1 MRLELNDVC
10 QAYGKQGVLK
20 GLSLRLESGELGCLL
35 GQSASG
41 KTTVLRC
48 IAGFEALAGGQILA
62 GGKVLSGPEAFVPP
76 EERHIAMVFQDYALF
91 PHLTVRRNVS
101 FGLHQLS
108 EAELRSRLEEV
119 LERFRLIDVADRYP
133 HEISG
138 GQQQRVAVA
147 RAVAPRPGLI
157 LLDEPF
163 SNLDTDLRVTL
174 SREVRQIFKVLGTT
188 ALMVT
193 HDQNEAFA
201 MADKLGVI
209 ETGGLAQWDTP
220 YNLYHRPATRFVAGF
235 IGEGVMLPGVVQAD
249 GSIEVA
255 AGRLRGELPGSLAAG
270 DKVEILLRPDDVVH
284 DKESAQKAVI
294 LERSFRGAE
303 ILYTLQLNTGAQ
315 VMALIPSH
323 VNYAKGETIGIRLAA
338 EHVVVF
344 AGG

>member
-10 QAYGKQGVLK
+10 QAYGKKVVLK
-20 GLSLRLESGELGCLL
+20 GLSLTLESGELGCLL

-48 IAGFEALAGGQILA
+48 IAGFEPLTGGQILA
-62 GGKVLSGPEAFVPP
+62 GGKVLSGPEAFVLP
-76 EERHIAMVFQDYALF
+76 EKRQIAMVFQDYALF
-91 PHLTVRRNVS
+91 PHLTVRKNVS

-108 EAELRSRLEEV
+108 AADCRSRLEEV
-119 LERFRLIDVADRYP
+119 LERFRLLDVTDSYP

-163 SNLDTDLRVTL
+163 SNLDTELRVNL
-174 SREVRQIFKVLGTT
+174 SREVRQIFKALGTT

-201 MADKLGVI
+201 MADRVGVL
-209 ETGGLAQWDTP
+209 EAGGLAQWDTP

-235 IGEGVMLPGVVQAD
+235 IGDGLMLPGVVQAD
-249 GSIEVA
+249 GSIEVE
-255 AGRLRGELPGSLAAG
+255 AGRLRGELSDSVAAG
-270 DKVEILLRPDDVVH
+270 DRVEVLLRPDDVVY
-284 DKESAQKAVI
+284 DEDSAQKAVI
-294 LERSFRGAE
+294 LERSFRGAD
-303 ILYTLQLNTGAQ
+303 ILYTLQLDSGAQ
-315 VMALIPSH
+315 VMSLIPSH
-323 VNYAKGETIGIRLAA
+323 VDHAKGETIGIRLAA

-344 AGG
+344 TVD